1 MNDNYLNP
9 NHKIRIIVGV
19 CIMLA
24 VAAIHGFRVGSYLS
38 GDWYILYYSFASD
51 IIIPFGFYFLLVM
64 NETKIRVLQKWHVR
78 ALIVFGLSTFT
89 EIMQAFGVYFL
100 GVTFDILD
108 IVMFAIG
115 TSMAVFFDRIIFEKL
130 VPSWDYKQHEE

>member
-1 MNDNYLNP
+1 
-9 NHKIRIIVGV
+9 
-19 CIMLA
+19 
-24 VAAIHGFRVGSYLS
+24 
-38 GDWYILYYSFASD
+38 
-51 IIIPFGFYFLLVM
+51 M
-64 NETKIRVLQKWHVR
+64 NETQIRFLQKWYVK
-78 ALIVFGLSTFT
+78 ALIVFGMSTFT

-130 VPSWDYKQHEE
+130 VPNWDYKQNEK

>member
-1 MNDNYLNP
+1 
-9 NHKIRIIVGV
+9 
-19 CIMLA
+19 
-24 VAAIHGFRVGSYLS
+24 
-38 GDWYILYYSFASD
+38 
-51 IIIPFGFYFLLVM
+51 M
-64 NETKIRVLQKWHVR
+64 NETQIRILQKWYVK

-115 TSMAVFFDRIIFEKL
+115 TSMAMFFDRIIFEKL
-130 VPSWDYKQHEE
+130 VPSWDYKQNEE